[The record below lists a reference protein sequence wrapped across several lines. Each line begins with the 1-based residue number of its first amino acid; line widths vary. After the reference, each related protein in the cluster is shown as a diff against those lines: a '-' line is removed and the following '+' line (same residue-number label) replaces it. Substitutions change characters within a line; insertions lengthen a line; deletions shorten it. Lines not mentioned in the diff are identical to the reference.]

1 MEFLGIPILYTPYID
16 FSLTNE
22 RLGIPR
28 MPGAGDR
35 QGTVDEYESELELL
49 DPGEGREDGAGARL
63 DVDIA
68 GVQQLA
74 AVRAA
79 QLGLS

>member
-1 MEFLGIPILYTPYID
+1 VL
-16 FSLTNE
+16 
-22 RLGIPR
+22 
-28 MPGAGDR
+28 
-35 QGTVDEYESELELL
+35 
-49 DPGEGREDGAGARL
+49 GAGARL